1 MNTIERLAEV
11 RPEPTAIVDAGERE
25 RLLRMIVAEPPTRVR
40 RRVPLLVRAA
50 AVPAMVG
57 ALVVALSLGGSP
69 PAEVEPP
76 STTAAPT
83 VLDRV
88 KLAMAAAESDDLLL
102 HVRSDF
108 GNGVL
113 WSAWHDATG
122 ERSRSTSTT
131 MDGAPLYDHEM
142 TASKVRVVSYKARAW
157 WEYDVDEARGEKIR
171 FDGGLTAADIKAQL
185 DDGTLEQV
193 AEETVDGR
201 AVLHLRWIPVEKGN
215 VRIAPGDLWV
225 DAATHL
231 PIRSVAQMDGK
242 PPVRSDFEWLP
253 RTAETEANLTMPL
266 PAGFV
271 HSPTPIEG

>member
-1 MNTIERLAEV
+1 MNTIDRLAEV
-11 RPEPTAIVDAGERE
+11 RPDPTAIVDTGERE
-25 RLLRMIVAEPPTRVR
+25 RVLRTILAEPPTRAR
-40 RRVPLLVRAA
+40 RRIPLLVRAA

-57 ALVVALSLGGSP
+57 ALVVALSLGGSSP
-69 PAEVEPP
+69 SEVQPP

-88 KLAMAAAESDDLLL
+88 KLAMAETDDLVL
-102 HVRSDF
+102 HVRTDF

-113 WSAWHDATG
+113 WNAWHDDAG
-122 ERSRSTSTT
+122 QRSRSQSTT

-157 WEYDVDEARGEKIR
+157 WEYKVDEERGDKIR

-185 DDGTLEQV
+185 DDGTLEEV
-193 AEETVDGR
+193 AEETLDGR
-201 AVLHLRWIPVEKGN
+201 AVLHLRWQPVDKGTI
-215 VRIAPGDLWV
+215 RIAPGDLWV

-231 PIRSVAQMDGK
+231 PIRSVAQIDGK

-253 RTAETEANLTMPL
+253 RTAATEANLTLPL